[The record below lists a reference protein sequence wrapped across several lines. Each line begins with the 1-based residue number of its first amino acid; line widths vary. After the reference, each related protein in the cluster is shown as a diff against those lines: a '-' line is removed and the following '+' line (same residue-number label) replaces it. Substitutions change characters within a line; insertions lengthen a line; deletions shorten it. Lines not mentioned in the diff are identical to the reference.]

1 MKKGN
6 PRNQVTIVTI
16 LFIISM
22 FSFIPMILHLRV
34 HFHKKVIIK
43 GKFMTRGMKILRGGF
58 KNFRLPKRGAMKK
71 LGGGAPKICIL

>member
-22 FSFIPMILHLRV
+22 FSFIPMILHLRF

-43 GKFMTRGMKILRGGF
+43 GKFMTRGDEDIEGGLQKFLDSRKGGYEKIR
-58 KNFRLPKRGAMKK
+58 
-71 LGGGAPKICIL
+71 GGAPKICIL